1 MAFRETHDIIRDE
14 QKLADFVD
22 WLPDLQLNQKY
33 FLALF
38 ARKKYMT
45 VIKSSDKTQLK
56 RLTANKEDIIR
67 KIRQLECPVG
77 SFTTKD
83 GTVIPDEGLVLYI
96 MPNPRC
102 MLKSS
107 FLLIKEM
114 LKCIEHN
121 NEYINPHAEA
131 ISCMQRSK
139 GKSFVVHFD
148 IDDGRAEQVYPIV
161 KDIVGD
167 AFDIL
172 QTRGGCHLLVHP
184 KKVTIKGN
192 WHCEIVKRLAEF
204 DIDQTGDLMMPIP
217 GCVQGGFVPSFY
229 QEKK

>member
-1 MAFRETHDIIRDE
+1 MALKETHDIIRDE

-38 ARKKYMT
+38 ARKKYMN

-56 RLTANKEDIIR
+56 RFTANKEDIIT
-67 KIRQLECPVG
+67 KIGQLECPVG

-102 MLKSS
+102 MVKSS
-107 FLLIKEM
+107 YLLIKEI
-114 LKCIEHN
+114 LKCIEFN

-148 IDDGRAEQVYPIV
+148 IDNGRAEHVYPIV
-161 KDIVGD
+161 YDIVGK

-184 KKVTIKGN
+184 KKVEVAGN
-192 WHCEIVKRLAEF
+192 WHGQIVKELAHL
-204 DIDQTGDLMMPIP
+204 DVDQTGDLMMPVP
-217 GCVQGGFVPSFY
+217 GCIQGGFVPSFY
-229 QEKK
+229 KRQK